1 MQMKLLGAVMI
12 IFGALCTGIS
22 YVESRKDL
30 ITKLGELASGL
41 RLLGAEME
49 NSVSPLQ
56 ELLKKQAE
64 QSRGAVKLFFGS
76 AADSMDSL
84 GEREFCEIW
93 TECAEELIS
102 DRQVMREL
110 TELGGVLGRY
120 SLERQCEAIEHC
132 AAALEAYADRTRLQ
146 LQQTGRLA
154 LGLPV
159 SAGALMIILLM

>member
-1 MQMKLLGAVMI
+1 MKLLGAVMI

-30 ITKLGELASGL
+30 ITKLDALASAL
-41 RLLGAEME
+41 RQLGAEME

-56 ELLKKQAE
+56 ELLEKQGM
-64 QSRGAVKLFFGS
+64 QSRGTVRLFFSS
-76 AADSMDSL
+76 AADSMESL

-93 TECAEELIS
+93 AECARKFIA
-102 DRQVMREL
+102 DRQAIREL
-110 TELGGVLGRY
+110 TELGGILGRY
-120 SLERQCEAIEHC
+120 SLERQCKAIEHC
-132 AAALEAYADRTRLQ
+132 AVMLEEYRNRLSLE